1 MFVQCKSFQW
11 YLDTIYPELFI
22 PGEAVASGDIGNSYS
37 DQVKIFHHF
46 INISSLK
53 KYFITLEIFQCV
65 DSAAKRE
72 DLHKAVGLWPC
83 HSQVKIFHQFE
94 NISTI

>member
-37 DQVKIFHHF
+37 DQVKIFRH
-46 INISSLK
+46 
-53 KYFITLEIFQCV
+53 
-65 DSAAKRE
+65 
-72 DLHKAVGLWPC
+72 
-83 HSQVKIFHQFE
+83 FE
-94 NISTI
+94 NISSHWKYFSVSTAQPSGRTCTRPWVCGPAIAR